1 MQLLIITDDLELK
14 LLKKSKRFTVLGPLQ
29 WKVPIKL
36 KQFWG
41 ALCPQPHECSS
52 SGTLTLLVSHMHMKS
67 SLWFHHV
74 IYAVWK

>member
-36 KQFWG
+36 KRFWG
-41 ALCPQPHECSS
+41 HSVLSHMSAHPVARSHSS
-52 SGTLTLLVSHMHMKS
+52 SHTCT
-67 SLWFHHV
+67 
-74 IYAVWK
+74 

>member
-14 LLKKSKRFTVLGPLQ
+14 LLKKSTVLGPLQ

-41 ALCPQPHECSS
+41 TFCPRPHECSS
-52 SGTLTLLVSHMHMKS
+52 SGTLKLLVSHMHIKS
-67 SLWFHHV
+67 SLWLHHV